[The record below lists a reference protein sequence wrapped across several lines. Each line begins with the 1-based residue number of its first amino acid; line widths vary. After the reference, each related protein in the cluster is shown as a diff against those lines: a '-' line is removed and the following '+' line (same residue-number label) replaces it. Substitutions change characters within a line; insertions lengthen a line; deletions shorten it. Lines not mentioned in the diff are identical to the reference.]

1 MEFGVLVPQGW
12 RLDLVGVKGDAEK
25 WRRFREVT
33 MELDRSGWD
42 SLWVYDHFHTF
53 PRKTVEATF
62 ECWTMMATMAAIT
75 SRARLGQLV
84 TCVQYREPAY
94 LAKVAACVD
103 VASGGRLN
111 VGLGSGWYE
120 EEFQALGYDFRTTGA
135 RLRRLEESLQV
146 LGLLWSEA
154 SASFDGKHYRL
165 REAVC
170 EPKPLQKPHPPIWI
184 GGRGPKVLLR
194 LVALYADVWNFN
206 GPLNELA
213 ETVEIL
219 KGHCRDVG
227 RDFDEIRVTAMSGG
241 IAYESRDELETF
253 FERIAPQK
261 LDRERLLSFVSCKG
275 SREKCAEYIRSWK
288 QAGCDGM
295 VFFFQDIASVGL
307 GDSQAEIFHR
317 DILPQV

>member
-12 RLDLVGVKGDAEK
+12 RLELIGVEGDARK
-25 WRRFREVT
+25 WSRFREVT
-33 MELDRSGWD
+33 AELDRSGWD

-53 PRKTVEATF
+53 PRKTIEATF

-84 TCVQYREPAY
+84 TCVQYREPSY

-120 EEFQALGYDFRTTGA
+120 EEFQALGYDFRTTGR

-146 LGLLWSEA
+146 LNLLWTEKR
-154 SASFDGKHYRL
+154 ASFEGKHYHL
-165 REAVC
+165 HEAVC
-170 EPKPLQKPHPPIWI
+170 EPKPLQKPHPPVWI
-184 GGRGPKVLLR
+184 GGRGPKILLR
-194 LVALYADVWNFN
+194 LVAQYADVWNFN
-206 GPLNELA
+206 GPLDELA
-213 ETVEIL
+213 DTVEIL

-241 IAYESRDELETF
+241 IAYDSEEELEAF
-253 FERIAPQK
+253 FARIAPQQ
-261 LDRERLLSFVSCKG
+261 LDRERLLSFVRCKG
-275 SREKCAEYIRSWK
+275 SREQCVEYLRSWK
-288 QAGCDGM
+288 RAGCDGI
-295 VFFFQDIASVGL
+295 VFFFQDIASVGA
-307 GDSQAEIFHR
+307 GDSQAEIFQR